1 MKDSFD
7 YCLKNEILG
16 VGWQIDS
23 TKKPASWDAY
33 IQEAEQIYDN
43 LQVPKY
49 IKKWVSEGDL
59 DFTRF
64 SRHLL
69 RSKLNWRISYEA
81 SQISGGI

>member
-1 MKDSFD
+1 MSQEVLAF
-7 YCLKNEILG
+7 
-16 VGWQIDS
+16 
-23 TKKPASWDAY
+23 
-33 IQEAEQIYDN
+33 EAELSRNYISQLELGEKSPSLRSLYKLCEVLDVPPSSL
-43 LQVPKY
+43 LQDV
-49 IKKWVSEGDL
+49 EL